1 MHRPSEKGKVIRLF
15 RRSGKPK
22 KSVKCSKFDALMQ
35 RASAL
40 AERKNTEGLRDLQK
54 IVLRPVQALHIR
66 DAYLKPP
73 HGSIGSLFWNE
84 SLGIDRFIP
93 GIDQRLVDYVWSP
106 RCHVKNESVYPRLML
121 SSDVVLPTSWH
132 PSSIVL
138 NLGRIGE
145 GFSNGPFE
153 QTGNHLVML
162 SYPLGIGWVANGNHS
177 IIQGILRGQ
186 GEIVPTEVHD
196 MSGLISLIKFDGRY
210 WRSEVNG
217 EVLGAPRYLEFG
229 WVWEI
234 GRFILSVEGSRYEQ
248 FLTAEEKSGVAE
260 V

>member
-1 MHRPSEKGKVIRLF
+1 MIRFF
-15 RRSGKPK
+15 RRISSPK
-22 KSVKCSKFDALMQ
+22 KCEKSSEFDALMQ

-40 AERKNTEGLRDLQK
+40 AERKNVEGLRDLQK

-66 DAYLKPP
+66 DAYLRSP
-73 HGSIGSLFWNE
+73 HGSIGSLFWSD
-84 SLGIDRFIP
+84 SLGIDQFVP
-93 GIDQRLVDYVWSP
+93 GVDQGLVDYVWSP
-106 RCHVKNESVYPRLML
+106 RCLLKNKSVYPRLKL
-121 SSDVVLPTSWH
+121 SSDIVLPTSWH

-145 GFSNGPFE
+145 GLSNGPFE
-153 QTGNHLVML
+153 QTDNHSVML

-196 MSGLISLIKFDGRY
+196 MSGLISLINFDGEY
-210 WRSEVNG
+210 WRSVVTG
-217 EVLGAPRYLEFG
+217 EVLGVPRYQEFG

-234 GRFILSVEGSRYEQ
+234 GRFILSVESSRYEQ
-248 FLTAEEKSGVAE
+248 FLTVE
-260 V
+260 